1 MLCFVAS
8 VSAESVAIAE
18 PIQQGGS
25 ACIQYAHGLIHSK
38 KGIVILTS
46 GLLYEFQTSAQQR
59 AKLVC
64 VSGVH
69 QECGKHISAVSKLT
83 STNHLYS

>member
-1 MLCFVAS
+1 MQVLLIFITFL
-8 VSAESVAIAE
+8 AIMQRIVNE
-18 PIQQGGS
+18 
-25 ACIQYAHGLIHSK
+25 LHSK

-46 GLLYEFQTSAQQR
+46 GLLYEFQMSAQQR

-69 QECGKHISAVSKLT
+69 QECGKHISAVSRL
-83 STNHLYS
+83 SNC

>member
-1 MLCFVAS
+1 MGWVLV
-8 VSAESVAIAE
+8 
-18 PIQQGGS
+18 
-25 ACIQYAHGLIHSK
+25 CIQYFVLASSFSTSMVLIFNVAIHSK

-69 QECGKHISAVSKLT
+69 QENTLAQ
-83 STNHLYS
+83 